1 MNYKI
6 QKLCENWT
14 SHFWTTVKVKEQIK
28 KKQSDL
34 PKTSKMRTQ
43 WKFAEC
49 EEISMNKEVYYDF
62 FVVRKKNN
70 LKLTT

>member
-28 KKQSDL
+28 KQSNL
-34 PKTSKMRTQ
+34 PKTSKIRTQ

-49 EEISMNKEVYYDF
+49 EEISMNKEVYYDIF
-62 FVVRKKNN
+62 CSKKEE
-70 LKLTT
+70 